1 MKRVLTLLL
10 SLVMLLS
17 GCAQSK
23 PVSKA
28 SSDSSGRPAASV
40 TDSVS
45 ESYTPR
51 MTVWKDDV
59 PQYTSLNDTDLL
71 AHVEDL
77 VYRDTVAVLNSAD
90 YLVSDV
96 SAVYVSKEYL
106 EELDYNSQ
114 SNIYFGYTLDELD
127 AQFQGKRYVF
137 TLGDNGKT
145 IVQPLETIDDNSTET
160 MLKNV
165 AVGTGVIL
173 VCVTVSSVTVTS
185 APAVSVILA
194 VSAKTG
200 AIGALSGGAMSGI
213 PAGII
218 RGIETGSVEEAL
230 KTAALKGS
238 EGFKWGAISGALV
251 GGAKAET
258 ELIKE
263 ITQNGLTKAQAVKVQ
278 FESGWPIDTICE
290 LHSIDEY
297 NVYKAAGLKPVMV
310 NGKTALV
317 QDIDLNFVSEL
328 PDGTVVTNLQRMQ
341 KGYAPLDPATGKYYQ
356 LHHIGQKA
364 DGTLAIL
371 KESEHQGNSSIL
383 NFAGKDSEINRT
395 AFNKARKEFWQYLG
409 NVVFA

>member
-1 MKRVLTLLL
+1 MKRVLALLL

-23 PVSKA
+23 PASKA
-28 SSDSSGRPAASV
+28 SSASSGSPAASV

-51 MTVWKDDV
+51 MTVWQDDV

-77 VYRDTVAVLNSAD
+77 VYRDTVASLNSAD

-165 AVGTGVIL
+165 AIGTGVIL
-173 VCVTVSSVTVTS
+173 VCVTVSSVTATS
-185 APAVSVILA
+185 VPAVSVILA

-213 PAGII
+213 PAGVI
-218 RGIETGSVEEAL
+218 RGIETGNVEEAL

-251 GGAKAET
+251 GGAKEAAA
-258 ELIKE
+258 IKS
-263 ITQNGLTKAQAVKVQ
+263 ITQSGLTMNQAAAVQ
-278 FESGWPIDTICE
+278 QKSHWPADTISE
-290 LHSIDEY
+290 LHSIEEY
-297 NVYKAAGLKPVMV
+297 NVYEKAGLKPVMV

-317 QDIDLNFVSEL
+317 QDIDLNFKSEL

-356 LHHIGQKA
+356 LHHVGQKA

-371 KESEHQGNSSIL
+371 KEAEHQGNSSIL
-383 NFAGKDSEINRT
+383 NFAGKDSEIDRY
-395 AFNKARKEFWQYLG
+395 AFGKTRKEFWQYLG

>member
-1 MKRVLTLLL
+1 MKRVLALLL

-23 PVSKA
+23 PASKTSSA
-28 SSDSSGRPAASV
+28 SSGSPAASV
-40 TDSVS
+40 ADSVS
-45 ESYTPR
+45 ESYTPC
-51 MTVWKDDV
+51 MTVWQDDV

-77 VYRDTVAVLNSAD
+77 VYRDTVSALNSAD

-160 MLKNV
+160 MLENV
-165 AVGTGVIL
+165 AIGTGVIL

-213 PAGII
+213 PAGVI
-218 RGIETGSVEEAL
+218 RGIETGNVEEAL

-251 GGAKAET
+251 GGAKEAAAIKSITQSGLTMNQAAAIQQRSHWPAET
-258 ELIKE
+258 I
-263 ITQNGLTKAQAVKVQ
+263 
-278 FESGWPIDTICE
+278 SE
-290 LHSIDEY
+290 LHSVEEY
-297 NVYKAAGLKPVMV
+297 NVYEKAGLKPVMV

-328 PDGTVVTNLQRMQ
+328 PDGTVVTNLERMQ
-341 KGYAPLDPATGKYYQ
+341 KGYAPLDPATEKAYQ
-356 LHHIGQKA
+356 LHHIGQKS

-371 KESEHQGNSSIL
+371 KEAEHQGNSSIL
-383 NFAGKDSEINRT
+383 NIVGKDSEIDRY
-395 AFNKARKEFWQYLG
+395 AFGKTRKEFWQYLG

>member
-1 MKRVLTLLL
+1 MKRILALLL
-10 SLVMLLS
+10 GLAVLLS
-17 GCAQSK
+17 GCVPLK
-23 PVSKA
+23 PA
-28 SSDSSGRPAASV
+28 SSESSAAAV
-40 TDSVS
+40 TNSASD
-45 ESYTPR
+45 SYTPR

-59 PQYTSLNDTDLL
+59 PQYSSLNDTDLL

-77 VYRDTVAVLNSAD
+77 VYRDTISSLNSAD

-106 EELDYNSQ
+106 EELAYNSQ

-127 AQFQGKRYVF
+127 EQFQGKRYVF

-145 IVQPLETIDDNSTET
+145 VVQPLETIKDNSTET

-165 AVGTGVIL
+165 AIGTGIIL
-173 VCVTVSSVTVTS
+173 VSVTVSSVTATS

-194 VSAKTG
+194 ISAKTG
-200 AIGALSGGAMSGI
+200 ALGALSGGAISGI

-218 RGIETGSVEEAL
+218 RGIQTGSMEEAL
-230 KTAALKGS
+230 KVAAMNGS

-251 GGAKAET
+251 GGAKEAAA
-258 ELIKE
+258 IRSM
-263 ITQNGLTKAQAVKVQ
+263 TQSGLTMNQAAAIQ
-278 FESGWPIDTICE
+278 QESHWPADTISE
-290 LHSIDEY
+290 LHSVEEY
-297 NVYKAAGLKPVMV
+297 NVYEKAGLKPIMV

-328 PDGTVVTNLQRMQ
+328 PDGTTVTNLERMQ
-341 KGYAPLDPATGKYYQ
+341 RGYAPLDPTTEKAYQ
-356 LHHIGQKA
+356 LHHVGQKS

-371 KESEHQGNSSIL
+371 KEAEHQGNSSIL
-383 NFAGKDSEINRT
+383 NIAGKESEIDRD
-395 AFNKARKEFWQYLG
+395 AFNKTRKEFWQYLG

>member
-1 MKRVLTLLL
+1 MKRVLALLL

-23 PVSKA
+23 PASKA
-28 SSDSSGRPAASV
+28 SSASSGSPAASV

-51 MTVWKDDV
+51 MTVWQDDV
-59 PQYTSLNDTDLL
+59 PQYTSLNDTNLL

-77 VYRDTVAVLNSAD
+77 VYRDTVASLNSAD

-165 AVGTGVIL
+165 AIGTGVIL

-213 PAGII
+213 PAGVI
-218 RGIETGSVEEAL
+218 RGIETGNVEEAL

-251 GGAKAET
+251 GGAKEAAA
-258 ELIKE
+258 IKS
-263 ITQNGLTKAQAVKVQ
+263 ITQSGLTMNQAAAVQ
-278 FESGWPIDTICE
+278 QKSHWPADTISE
-290 LHSIDEY
+290 LHSIEEY
-297 NVYKAAGLKPVMV
+297 NVYEKAGLKPVMV

-317 QDIDLNFVSEL
+317 QDIDLNFKSEL

-356 LHHIGQKA
+356 LHHVGQKA

-371 KESEHQGNSSIL
+371 KEAEHQGNSSIL
-383 NFAGKDSEINRT
+383 NFADKDSEINRT
-395 AFNKARKEFWQYLG
+395 AFNKTRKEFWKYLG

>member
-1 MKRVLTLLL
+1 MKRVLALLL

-23 PVSKA
+23 PASKTSSA
-28 SSDSSGRPAASV
+28 SSSSLAASV

-45 ESYTPR
+45 ENYTPR

-59 PQYTSLNDTDLL
+59 PQYTSLNDTALL

-77 VYRDTVAVLNSAD
+77 VYRDTVSSLNSAD

-137 TLGDNGKT
+137 TLSDNGKT

-165 AVGTGVIL
+165 AIGTGVIL

-200 AIGALSGGAMSGI
+200 AIGALWGGAMSGI
-213 PAGII
+213 PAGVI
-218 RGIETGSVEEAL
+218 RGIETGNVEEAL

-251 GGAKAET
+251 GGAKEAAA
-258 ELIKE
+258 IKS
-263 ITQNGLTKAQAVKVQ
+263 ITQSGLTMNQAAAIQ
-278 FESGWPIDTICE
+278 QRSHWPADTISE
-290 LHSIDEY
+290 LHSVEEY
-297 NVYKAAGLKPVMV
+297 NVYEKAGLKPVMV

-317 QDIDLNFVSEL
+317 QDIDLNFKSEL
-328 PDGTVVTNLQRMQ
+328 PDGTVVTNLERMQ
-341 KGYAPLDPATGKYYQ
+341 KGYVPIDPATEKAYQ
-356 LHHIGQKA
+356 LHHIGQKS

-371 KESEHQGNSSIL
+371 KEAEHQGNSSIL
-383 NFAGKDSEINRT
+383 NIVGKDSEIDRY
-395 AFNKARKEFWQYLG
+395 AFGKTRKEFWQYLG

>member
-1 MKRVLTLLL
+1 MKRVLALLL

-23 PVSKA
+23 PASKA
-28 SSDSSGRPAASV
+28 SSASSV

-51 MTVWKDDV
+51 MTVWQDDV

-77 VYRDTVAVLNSAD
+77 VYRDTVSALNSAD

-145 IVQPLETIDDNSTET
+145 IVQPLETIDDNTTET

-165 AVGTGVIL
+165 AIGTGVIL

-213 PAGII
+213 SAGVI
-218 RGIETGSVEEAL
+218 RGIETGNVEEAL

-251 GGAKAET
+251 GGAKEAAA
-258 ELIKE
+258 IKS
-263 ITQNGLTKAQAVKVQ
+263 ITQSGLTMNQAAAVQ
-278 FESGWPIDTICE
+278 QKSHWPADTISE
-290 LHSIDEY
+290 LHSIEEY
-297 NVYKAAGLKPVMV
+297 NVYEKAGLKPVMV

-328 PDGTVVTNLQRMQ
+328 PDGTVVTNLERMQ
-341 KGYAPLDPATGKYYQ
+341 KGYAPIDPATGKYYQ

-371 KESEHQGNSSIL
+371 KEAEHQGNSSIL
-383 NFAGKDSEINRT
+383 NFAGKESEINRGKF
-395 AFNKARKEFWQYLG
+395 ARPRKEFWQYLG

>member
-1 MKRVLTLLL
+1 MKRVLALLL

-23 PVSKA
+23 PASKA
-28 SSDSSGRPAASV
+28 SSASSV

-51 MTVWKDDV
+51 MTVWQDDV

-77 VYRDTVAVLNSAD
+77 VYRDTVSAPNSAD

-165 AVGTGVIL
+165 AIGTGVIL

-213 PAGII
+213 PAGVI
-218 RGIETGSVEEAL
+218 RGIETGNVEEAL

-251 GGAKAET
+251 GGAKEAAA
-258 ELIKE
+258 IKS
-263 ITQNGLTKAQAVKVQ
+263 ITQSGLTMNQAAAVQ
-278 FESGWPIDTICE
+278 QKSHWPADTISE
-290 LHSIDEY
+290 LHSIEEY
-297 NVYKAAGLKPVMV
+297 NVYEKAGLKPVMV

-317 QDIDLNFVSEL
+317 QDIDLNFKSEL

-356 LHHIGQKA
+356 LHHVGQKA

-371 KESEHQGNSSIL
+371 KEAEHQGNSSIL
-383 NFAGKDSEINRT
+383 NFAGKDSEIDRY
-395 AFNKARKEFWQYLG
+395 AFGKTRKEFWKYLG